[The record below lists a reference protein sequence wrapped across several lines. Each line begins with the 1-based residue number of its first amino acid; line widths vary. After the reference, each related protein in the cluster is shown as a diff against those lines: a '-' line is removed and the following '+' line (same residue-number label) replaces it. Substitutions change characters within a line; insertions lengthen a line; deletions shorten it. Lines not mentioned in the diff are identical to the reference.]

1 MSIQKHFVDYASMKI
16 VHSIED
22 NSMKFRYIDTQF
34 SISFP
39 SSSQQSNW
47 LRHFFSTTFKIH
59 THTRIRVH
67 GDFSNVHPFYCAI
80 TRELFNAS
88 SYGWSQKKRDRLD
101 NTRACSYILVRFV
114 WSDQNSN
121 RKRRF
126 LSAFLWKCRLFEFHR
141 KTKHDT
147 SIWMV
152 SFNWK
157 YVPGI
162 SIHLLQFPG
171 TDCVWKWPL
180 SWTLHFVSNLT
191 RKLRWKL
198 LVGLVSKLTILHT
211 NLSLDMFTKLQ
222 YF

>member
-1 MSIQKHFVDYASMKI
+1 MSIQKHFVDYASIKI

-88 SYGWSQKKRDRLD
+88 SSGWSQKKRDRLD

-141 KTKHDT
+141 KTKQIQAFGWFH
-147 SIWMV
+147 SIGNMSREFRFICCNFQV
-152 SFNWK
+152 QTAFENGLCRELNISFQ
-157 YVPGI
+157 I
-162 SIHLLQFPG
+162 SLE
-171 TDCVWKWPL
+171 
-180 SWTLHFVSNLT
+180 N
-191 RKLRWKL
+191 
-198 LVGLVSKLTILHT
+198 
-211 NLSLDMFTKLQ
+211 
-222 YF
+222 